1 MKHKWWYSIFFFVFS
16 FSLDIQKCQS
26 TKKGAVGQWLSLPTA
41 TDTYIQLSLSIHPS
55 LTTTKKTT
63 TYSRANRRKTREMNS
78 AGHKKSCMGID
89 DEVLFCVF
97 FLPGACRR
105 RWISQKW
112 RRRKCL
118 EKRNYPTGRIERDGR
133 IIYTGNNESVELLD
147 CYNFCKPLPNTHNRF
162 LSHLSPPV
170 STVASVL

>member
-1 MKHKWWYSIFFFVFS
+1 MMIFHLLLCLLLLIRHSEMSKHQKGSGRPMAFS
-16 FSLDIQKCQS
+16 PFSHRHVH
-26 TKKGAVGQWLSLPTA
+26 TT
-41 TDTYIQLSLSIHPS
+41 LSIYPS
-55 LTTTKKTT
+55 LTTTQKTT

-118 EKRNYPTGRIERDGR
+118 ENRNYPTGRIERDGR
-133 IIYTGNNESVELLD
+133 IICTGNNEPVELLD